1 MNKQIVYP
9 QALEMAFIDCP
20 FDWSTKPQEDGIARE
35 VVIGIERDGDDQY
48 FICAG
53 GHSRDHSLAYPAVYA
68 TKLGDKWYMDGR
80 AYLGDLIE
88 GKMYEAHAELM
99 EAMRSREADRCK
111 QAEEDE
117 DLAY

>member
-20 FDWSTKPQEDGIARE
+20 FDWSTKPREDGIARE

-53 GHSRDHSLAYPAVYA
+53 GHHGTTLWRIPPCTPQSWAISG
-68 TKLGDKWYMDGR
+68 TWMDV
-80 AYLGDLIE
+80 
-88 GKMYEAHAELM
+88 HT
-99 EAMRSREADRCK
+99 
-111 QAEEDE
+111 
-117 DLAY
+117 